1 MKSCKE
7 VLVDSPN
14 DSKPLKEIKQMLN
27 LEKESSQNDS
37 ENQNSHTFNPT
48 PRVRNGFR
56 RKKGDSPFA
65 YNLNLKVKKEKKQ
78 SDCTNPD
85 PWARIVGSRNTAAI
99 YVDGIATTALFDT
112 GAEIQ
117 LVSKQFC
124 EDHNIEIQPIE
135 RLTECSTMNGEI
147 FGYEGFVELN
157 VQIPGRV
164 FSEDHL
170 FLVTSEISHQKEIPI
185 VLGTY
190 FIGSLSQYV
199 QGFEK
204 EEFDSLDYT
213 IKQAYLS
220 WVEAARIREQYGCES
235 PLGFVKTTKP
245 VIIQAGTSKEIHGLT
260 KIKHGGYSV
269 NCISEPAMGHN
280 LPKGLTLIPGYS
292 PLGPGS
298 CRVSALIENKSNTS
312 ITIPARTVICQL
324 GLANK
329 IPKLVY
335 PGDDYDNDQDPE
347 GLDESDEGLTYKQY
361 EQYRTVSEQLES
373 ELNDV
378 TQGVTIEDIG
388 PEDEESDCKD
398 TQSNEQDDGSW
409 ILNLIDLSGIE
420 DWPEKLQQDAKDMLK
435 RNAQVFSKDDMDMGR
450 TKLVKH
456 HIKLTDP
463 APFKEAYRRIPPQ
476 MYDEVK
482 AHIQEMLDLGAI
494 RPSNSP
500 WASAIVLVR
509 KKDGR
514 LRFCI
519 DLRRLNNRTVKDAYS
534 LPRIE
539 SILDSLGGAQ
549 IFTTLDLK
557 AGHWQ
562 VEMAEE
568 CKAYTAFTCGPLGFY
583 ECDTMPFG
591 ATNAPATF
599 QRLMHDCLGDLNMNW
614 CTVYLDDIIVFSDTK
629 EEHLKRLEAVF
640 QKLIAAGLKLK
651 PTKCFFFKDEIEYL
665 GHVVS
670 GKGISTNPKKI
681 EAVTKWPTP
690 KTVYDVRS
698 FLGFVGYYRRFI
710 KNFSKITKPIRE
722 VITGLENQS
731 KRAAKK
737 THIEWTDIADS
748 AFETLKTMCVNTP
761 ILAYPDYQLPF
772 TLHTDSSTDGLG
784 AVLYQKQNG
793 KQRVIAYASRSVS
806 KAESNYPAHKLEFL
820 ALKWAVCEK
829 FHEYLYG
836 TKPFEVF
843 TDNNPLTYVLTS
855 AKLDACGQRWVAKL
869 ANYNFSIKYRCG
881 VSNTEADALSRI
893 KWPEA
898 ISEKLDL
905 DNRCMDTHIINAIL
919 TGAVSKS
926 SLIESVSCSTDL
938 IPTELDKTT
947 SKLSN
952 INWMK
957 EQRLDPNLGVIIRLI
972 ESGQLFKR
980 KLQGKDS
987 TELKSF
993 LRNKRCLKLYKDVLY
1008 RKSYS
1013 DNSTTK
1019 KTMWQLVVPKLL
1031 RERALSGCHDDVGHQ
1046 GILRTLSLLRER
1058 FYWPGMQEEATQYV
1072 MRCSRCLRRKTPP
1085 QVAPLQPILVTQPL
1099 ELVHMDYLSLE
1110 PSKGNIEN
1118 VLVITDHFT
1127 RYALAYP
1134 SKTQTAQ
1141 ATARILWDN
1150 FICHYGFPEKFI
1162 SDQGRNFESDLIKE
1176 LCKIAGVKKV
1186 HTTPYHPQGNGQCER
1201 FNSTLCNMLGTLS
1214 DEEKSDWKSHLGC
1227 MTHAYNCTKHASTT
1241 YSPYYL
1247 MFGRHPRLPIDIEF
1261 GLHKPNCSDN
1271 SSKSR
1276 YIQKLRRRLNYA
1288 FQKASKYSD
1297 QQAKKYKQGYDKSV
1311 KGPQLH
1317 VNDLVLVKIV
1327 AHKGRHKLQD
1337 RWEPEEY
1344 VVIEQP
1350 ITGTPVYKVKP
1361 VNGNNIRTLHRN
1373 LLLPLGVKLEPDYE
1387 SDDSILEEDSDDEEG
1402 GFVTPIKNLSP
1413 KGQKENGKKPHK
1425 HVQFESPDTQ
1435 LQSVDEGT
1443 PESLPIE
1450 VQNSTLS
1457 PNQTDIVS
1465 MQSIEDSSDE
1475 FIPMDISLPSKY
1487 LLPNLDDSSIEE
1499 DTKVTTLS
1507 TEADVHDTD
1516 YTAEMSLVD
1525 SEADSLVD
1533 TRELLEFI
1541 DTMDVS
1547 DTSKVSEPTTQEEL
1561 AHDETGQDIVD
1572 PKSESQFSSFMSYHE
1587 GESSSMDPGTD
1598 GKELSKSPIE
1608 ESTKRDASGVV
1619 DQGDINSHDID
1630 VIAYEPNSTSIP
1642 SIDISDNSVESQSTS
1657 QTVDP
1662 AVNPFVQVETEP
1674 LRRSARDRKQT
1685 QFYGSP
1691 LLYRITYNLTPR
1703 VVSDL
1708 LHHVPDI
1715 QDSLIDMP

>member
-1 MKSCKE
+1 M
-7 VLVDSPN
+7 
-14 DSKPLKEIKQMLN
+14 
-27 LEKESSQNDS
+27 
-37 ENQNSHTFNPT
+37 
-48 PRVRNGFR
+48 
-56 RKKGDSPFA
+56 
-65 YNLNLKVKKEKKQ
+65 
-78 SDCTNPD
+78 
-85 PWARIVGSRNTAAI
+85 
-99 YVDGIATTALFDT
+99 
-112 GAEIQ
+112 
-117 LVSKQFC
+117 
-124 EDHNIEIQPIE
+124 
-135 RLTECSTMNGEI
+135 
-147 FGYEGFVELN
+147 
-157 VQIPGRV
+157 
-164 FSEDHL
+164 
-170 FLVTSEISHQKEIPI
+170 
-185 VLGTY
+185 
-190 FIGSLSQYV
+190 
-199 QGFEK
+199 
-204 EEFDSLDYT
+204 
-213 IKQAYLS
+213 
-220 WVEAARIREQYGCES
+220 
-235 PLGFVKTTKP
+235 
-245 VIIQAGTSKEIHGLT
+245 
-260 KIKHGGYSV
+260 
-269 NCISEPAMGHN
+269 
-280 LPKGLTLIPGYS
+280 
-292 PLGPGS
+292 
-298 CRVSALIENKSNTS
+298 
-312 ITIPARTVICQL
+312 
-324 GLANK
+324 
-329 IPKLVY
+329 
-335 PGDDYDNDQDPE
+335 
-347 GLDESDEGLTYKQY
+347 DESDEGLTYKQY

-373 ELNDV
+373 ELNDD

-409 ILNLIDLSGIE
+409 ILNLIDLSGIK

-557 AGHWQ
+557 AGYWQ

-614 CTVYLDDIIVFSDTK
+614 CIVYLDDIIIFSDTK
-629 EEHLKRLEAVF
+629 EEHIKRLEAVF
-640 QKLIAAGLKLK
+640 QKLMAAGLKLK
-651 PTKCFFFKDEIEYL
+651 PTKCFFFRDEIEYL

-905 DNRCMDTHIINAIL
+905 DNGCMDTHVINAIL

-926 SLIESVSCSTDL
+926 SLIESVSCSTDV

-993 LRNKRCLKLYKDVLY
+993 LRNKRCLKLNKDVLY

-1019 KTMWQLVVPKLL
+1019 KTMWQLVVPKLF

-1402 GFVTPIKNLSP
+1402 GFVTPIENLSP
-1413 KGQKENGKKPHK
+1413 KGQKEDGKKPQK

-1443 PESLPIE
+1443 LESLPIE

-1499 DTKVTTLS
+1499 DTKVTTLT

-1516 YTAEMSLVD
+1516 HTTEMSLVD

-1642 SIDISDNSVESQSTS
+1642 SIDISDKSVESQSSS
-1657 QTVDP
+1657 QTEDP

-1685 QFYGSP
+1685 LFVNDYLCHSCGVILTLKSNGCDISNI
-1691 LLYRITYNLTPR
+1691 ITDNNRFKVVELIFHNL
-1703 VVSDL
+1703 D
-1708 LHHVPDI
+1708 
-1715 QDSLIDMP
+1715 

>member
-1 MKSCKE
+1 MPVAFLGRAIRRRHSA
-7 VLVDSPN
+7 VD
-14 DSKPLKEIKQMLN
+14 E
-27 LEKESSQNDS
+27 
-37 ENQNSHTFNPT
+37 
-48 PRVRNGFR
+48 
-56 RKKGDSPFA
+56 
-65 YNLNLKVKKEKKQ
+65 
-78 SDCTNPD
+78 
-85 PWARIVGSRNTAAI
+85 
-99 YVDGIATTALFDT
+99 
-112 GAEIQ
+112 
-117 LVSKQFC
+117 
-124 EDHNIEIQPIE
+124 E
-135 RLTECSTMNGEI
+135 RG
-147 FGYEGFVELN
+147 
-157 VQIPGRV
+157 GRV
-164 FSEDHL
+164 
-170 FLVTSEISHQKEIPI
+170 V
-185 VLGTY
+185 
-190 FIGSLSQYV
+190 
-199 QGFEK
+199 
-204 EEFDSLDYT
+204 
-213 IKQAYLS
+213 
-220 WVEAARIREQYGCES
+220 AR
-235 PLGFVKTTKP
+235 
-245 VIIQAGTSKEIHGLT
+245 
-260 KIKHGGYSV
+260 
-269 NCISEPAMGHN
+269 
-280 LPKGLTLIPGYS
+280 
-292 PLGPGS
+292 
-298 CRVSALIENKSNTS
+298 
-312 ITIPARTVICQL
+312 
-324 GLANK
+324 
-329 IPKLVY
+329 
-335 PGDDYDNDQDPE
+335 
-347 GLDESDEGLTYKQY
+347 
-361 EQYRTVSEQLES
+361 
-373 ELNDV
+373 
-378 TQGVTIEDIG
+378 
-388 PEDEESDCKD
+388 
-398 TQSNEQDDGSW
+398 
-409 ILNLIDLSGIE
+409 
-420 DWPEKLQQDAKDMLK
+420 
-435 RNAQVFSKDDMDMGR
+435 
-450 TKLVKH
+450 
-456 HIKLTDP
+456 
-463 APFKEAYRRIPPQ
+463 
-476 MYDEVK
+476 
-482 AHIQEMLDLGAI
+482 HIQEMLDLGAI

-549 IFTTLDLK
+549 IFSTLDLK
-557 AGHWQ
+557 AGYWQ

-614 CTVYLDDIIVFSDTK
+614 CIVYLDDIIIFSDTK
-629 EEHLKRLEAVF
+629 EEHIKRLEAVF
-640 QKLIAAGLKLK
+640 QKLMAAGLKLK
-651 PTKCFFFKDEIEYL
+651 PTKCFFFRDEIEYL

-698 FLGFVGYYRRFI
+698 FLGFVGYYRQFI

-737 THIEWTDIADS
+737 TYIEWTDLANA
-748 AFETLKTMCVNTP
+748 AFDNLKTMCVSTP

-784 AVLYQKQNG
+784 AVLYQKQDG

-898 ISEKLDL
+898 ISEKLDTE
-905 DNRCMDTHIINAIL
+905 NGCMDTHVINAIL
-919 TGAVSKS
+919 TGAVTKS
-926 SLIESVSCSTDL
+926 SLIESVSCSTDV
-938 IPTELDKTT
+938 IPTELDKNT

-993 LRNKRCLKLYKDVLY
+993 LRNKRCLKLVNDVLY

-1019 KTMWQLVVPKLL
+1019 KSLWQLVVPKHF
-1031 RERALSGCHDDVGHQ
+1031 RERALFGCHDDVGHQ

-1072 MRCSRCLRRKTPP
+1072 MHCSRCLRRKTPP

-1150 FICHYGFPEKFI
+1150 FICHYGFPERFI
-1162 SDQGRNFESDLIKE
+1162 SDQGRNFESDLIRE

-1214 DEEKSDWKSHLGC
+1214 EEEKSDWKSHLGC

-1261 GLHKPNCSDN
+1261 GLNKPNSSDN

-1317 VNDLVLVKIV
+1317 ENDLVLVKIV

-1350 ITGTPVYKVKP
+1350 IAGTPVYKVKP
-1361 VNGNNIRTLHRN
+1361 VNGNNVRTLHRN

-1387 SDDSILEEDSDDEEG
+1387 SDDSILEEDSDDDEG
-1402 GFVTPIKNLSP
+1402 GLICPIDNLSP
-1413 KGQKENGKKPHK
+1413 VERKEDSKKPQK
-1425 HVQFESPDTQ
+1425 HVQFESSESQ
-1435 LQSVDEGT
+1435 LKSDDKGT
-1443 PESLPIE
+1443 SKTLFQE
-1450 VQNSTLS
+1450 VENSTLS
-1457 PNQTDIVS
+1457 PNKSDNVTMLS
-1465 MQSIEDSSDE
+1465 NEGSSDE
-1475 FIPMDISLPSKY
+1475 LIPMDVSLPSKY
-1487 LLPNLDDSSIEE
+1487 LLPNFDDSSVEE
-1499 DTKVTTLS
+1499 DTKVTTLQ
-1507 TEADVHDTD
+1507 TEADIHNADKA
-1516 YTAEMSLVD
+1516 AEMSLVD

-1547 DTSKVSEPTTQEEL
+1547 DTSKDNEPNSQTES
-1561 AHDETGQDIVD
+1561 AHDEIRQDVVD

-1587 GESSSMDPGTD
+1587 GESSSMDPGTN
-1598 GKELSKSPIE
+1598 GKELGKSPVE
-1608 ESTKRDASGVV
+1608 ESTQRDDSGVAN
-1619 DQGDINSHDID
+1619 QRDINSHDSD
-1630 VIAYEPNSTSIP
+1630 MIAYEPDCTSTP
-1642 SIDISDNSVESQSTS
+1642 SIDISDNTTESQLKGMTEDSS
-1657 QTVDP
+1657 
-1662 AVNPFVQVETEP
+1662 VNPIVTVETEP
-1674 LRRSARDRKQT
+1674 LRRSARNRKQT
-1685 QFYGSP
+1685 QLYGSP

-1708 LHHVPDI
+1708 FQHVPDV
-1715 QDSLIDMP
+1715 QGSLVDMI